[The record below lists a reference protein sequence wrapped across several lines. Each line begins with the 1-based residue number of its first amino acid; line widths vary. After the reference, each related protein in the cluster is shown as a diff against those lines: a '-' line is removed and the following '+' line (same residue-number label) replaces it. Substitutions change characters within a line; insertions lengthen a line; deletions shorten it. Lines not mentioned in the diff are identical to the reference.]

1 MKDIEVKLDTSGKPL
16 DFDKSFSIDDFTR
29 EIIDPKLGKLRKCM
43 HFMEREAM
51 ECAIRHHSRRVYVC
65 EWWETHEERT
75 EIRFGIQH
83 AYCWL
88 VYPYNERS
96 SAFKVAQ
103 RRNGLVRVMDFKV
116 ILELDEDKFNSIDSP
131 NRDLAE
137 KIRSMFR

>member
-16 DFDKSFSIDDFTR
+16 DFDKAFSMDDFTR
-29 EIIDPKLGKLRKCM
+29 EIIDPKLGKLRKGM
-43 HFMEREAM
+43 YSMERDAM

-75 EIRFGIQH
+75 EISFGIRH
-83 AYCWL
+83 DCCWL

-96 SAFKVAQ
+96 SAFKVATA
-103 RRNGLVRVMDFKV
+103 RDGHVRVIDFKV
-116 ILELDEDKFNSIDSP
+116 ILDMDEEKFNSIDSP

-137 KIRSMFR
+137 RIMGMFR